1 MQSSQKT
8 FGKKFSFAFR
18 SQILLGPWILIIFNA
33 IFGFQAQNQEKWVP
47 DYDQRNEWQQPEKI
61 LDAIGILPG
70 MTVADVGAGKGYFTF
85 RLAERV
91 GPEGKV
97 YATDIDEKLLKSIQ
111 DRIQEEGIQNIVA
124 ILGDKDDPGLPEGQ
138 LDIILMVHVIHII
151 IHDQDPL
158 LFLENIR
165 PSLKPDGL
173 LVIVHWD
180 GEKMGYPDVYAYSRE
195 SLLTVMEKSEFE
207 LVRVETFL
215 PRDNI
220 YIFQIKQD

>member
-1 MQSSQKT
+1 MQSSQKM
-8 FGKKFSFAFR
+8 FGKRFSFMFR
-18 SQILLGPWILIIFNA
+18 GQILLGTWILLIFYA
-33 IFGFQAQNQEKWVP
+33 AFGFQVQEQEKWVP
-47 DYDQRNEWQQPEKI
+47 DYDQRDEWQQPEKI
-61 LDAIGILPG
+61 LDAIGVHPG

-97 YATDIDEKLLKSIQ
+97 YANDIDEANLKKIQ
-111 DRIQEEGIQNIVA
+111 ARIQEQGTKNILT
-124 ILGDKDDPGLPEGQ
+124 ILGQQDDPGLPEGKI
-138 LDIILMVHVIHII
+138 DIILMVHVIHII

-158 LFLENIR
+158 SFLENLR

-173 LVIVHWD
+173 LIMVHWD
-180 GEKMGYPDVYAYSRE
+180 GKKMGHPDVYAYSQE
-195 SLLTVMEKSEFE
+195 SLLTVMEKSNFK

-220 YIFQIKQD
+220 YIFQVK